1 MLYADGT
8 TMDFKLSEAFTELA
22 GFLASFLATGA
33 VAFRYVVLRGDA
45 AAEVTLARHAAHRA
59 AVLGFIGALAT
70 LLMYVMID
78 LPLAA
83 EKKHTSIVG
92 ALTRSG
98 ATMVEVLCIALIVVG
113 LTLAL
118 AHVRTGW
125 ALAAGGVV
133 VGPLTNLFYGEWF
146 KAVNPIHR
154 LAGGLWIGTLFIL
167 LMAGLT
173 TVLHSDLPPIRR
185 GALAANMV
193 HRFSPLALTAFAIL
207 AASGLITAW
216 RHLKRL
222 DALWTTEYG
231 WTLIAK
237 LCVVLVVISLGA
249 WNWRRQR
256 PLLGTESATGILRR
270 SATLEVTAAT
280 IVLVITSV
288 LVSLPSPK

>member
-1 MLYADGT
+1 
-8 TMDFKLSEAFTELA
+8 MDFKLSDAFTELA

-33 VAFRYVVLRGDA
+33 VAFRYAVLRGDA
-45 AAEVTLARHAAHRA
+45 AAEVAIARRAAHRA
-59 AVLGFIGALAT
+59 AVFGFIGALAT
-70 LLMYVMID
+70 MLMYVMID
-78 LPLAA
+78 LPQAA
-83 EKKHTSIVG
+83 EEKHTSIAG
-92 ALTRSG
+92 LITGSGEALMES
-98 ATMVEVLCIALIVVG
+98 LCIALIVVG
-113 LTLAL
+113 LALAL
-118 AHVRTGW
+118 AHVRAGW

-193 HRFSPLALTAFAIL
+193 HRFSPFALTAFAIL
-207 AASGLITAW
+207 AVSGPTTAW
-216 RHLKRL
+216 KHLKRI
-222 DALWTTEYG
+222 DALWTTAYG
-231 WTLIAK
+231 WTLMAK

-256 PLLGTESATGILRR
+256 PLLGTELAAAGLRR
-270 SATLEVTAAT
+270 SAIREVIAAT

>member
-1 MLYADGT
+1 
-8 TMDFKLSEAFTELA
+8 MDFKLLEALTELA

-45 AAEVTLARHAAHRA
+45 ATEVAIARRAAHRA

-70 LLMYVMID
+70 MLMYVTID
-78 LPLAA
+78 LPQAA
-83 EKKHTSIVG
+83 EKKHTTIANVITG
-92 ALTRSG
+92 SG
-98 ATMVEVLCIALIVVG
+98 NKMVESLCIALIVLG
-113 LTLAL
+113 LALAL
-118 AHVRTGW
+118 AHVRAGW

-133 VGPLTNLFYGEWF
+133 VGPLTNLFYGEWSR
-146 KAVNPIHR
+146 AVNPIHR

-167 LMAGLT
+167 LMAGFT
-173 TVLHSDLPPIRR
+173 TVLHSDLAPIRR

-193 HRFSPLALTAFAIL
+193 HRFSPFALSAFAIL
-207 AASGLITAW
+207 GLSGLTTAW
-216 RHLKRL
+216 QHLKRI

-237 LCVVLVVISLGA
+237 LCVVLVVVSVGA

-256 PLLGTESATGILRR
+256 PLLGTESATGMLRR
-270 SATLEVTAAT
+270 SATIEVTAAT